1 MKPAGKAGDPRPP
14 QSPAAQRPNGEPDN
28 IPPADS
34 EDVLHSDGAAEVPHR
49 SATRPRKSTTP
60 PNIGRPSLNTPET
73 RAAILEAL
81 ALGNTVKDSCLGAGV
96 GYSTVREWATADLEF
111 ADALEKAQAQAR
123 QKMVA
128 IIMKSAPGSW
138 AAAMTYLERRD
149 PEHWGRRDRVS
160 MTVDLNREARRLANE
175 TGLDEAAI
183 LAEAEALLRN
193 G

>member
-14 QSPAAQRPNGEPDN
+14 QSPAAQRSNQRASVG
-28 IPPADS
+28 
-34 EDVLHSDGAAEVPHR
+34 GAVSKTTLPGSTPGAGAK
-49 SATRPRKSTTP
+49 AT
-60 PNIGRPSLNTPET
+60 GRPSLYTPEMV
-73 RAAILEAL
+73 AAIVTALEG
-81 ALGNTVKDSCLGAGV
+81 GNTKRDAALGAGIT
-96 GYSTVREWATADLEF
+96 YTTMREWEVRFPEF
-111 ADALEKAQAQAR
+111 ASATEKAQAQAR

-128 IIMKSAPGSW
+128 IVVKVAESLEGNW
-138 AAAMTYLERRD
+138 TAAMTFLERRD

>member
-14 QSPAAQRPNGEPDN
+14 QSPAAQR
-28 IPPADS
+28 
-34 EDVLHSDGAAEVPHR
+34 

-60 PNIGRPSLNTPET
+60 PNIGRPTKYTPDNV
-73 RAAILEAL
+73 AAILKAL
-81 ALGNTVKDSCLGAGV
+81 EGGNTMEDSCRAVGV
-96 GYSTVREWATADLEF
+96 HYSTMRDWVARYPDF
-111 ADALEKAQAQAR
+111 AESVEKASARAHQA
-123 QKMVA
+123 MVDVVRTVA
-128 IIMKSAPGSW
+128 LSGNW
-138 AAAMTYLERRD
+138 QAAMTYLERRD

-160 MTVDLNREARRLANE
+160 MTVDLNREARRLAQE

>member
-14 QSPAAQRPNGEPDN
+14 QSPAAQR
-28 IPPADS
+28 
-34 EDVLHSDGAAEVPHR
+34 
-49 SATRPRKSTTP
+49 SATRPRKPTTP

-73 RAAILEAL
+73 RAVILEAL

-96 GYSTVREWATADLEF
+96 GYSTLREWATADPEF

-128 IIMKSAPGSW
+128 VIAKVAFSLEGNW
-138 AAAMTYLERRD
+138 QAAMTFLERRD

-160 MTVDLNREARRLANE
+160 MTVDLNREARRLAQE